1 MKKFALLG
9 LVSLLILSGVALAQQ
24 SGEKERGSSMRGMMQ
39 EIMGGGTA
47 GGGMGEM
54 GGMMGMMRMMGQMT
68 KMARSQRNT
77 VPGLFPSPI

>member
-54 GGMMGMMRMMGQMT
+54 GGMMGMMGQMT